1 MDVCHLLANKEKKK
15 VNEKKLN
22 HLGIDVGKRRCRAAL
37 KDDRGRILE
46 EFFFGNN
53 SVGILELIKRIHN
66 HRTKNCNAVLESTGN
81 MWMRVHYTLE
91 DNGIDTI
98 LANTYKTKIIAQAKI
113 KSDKLDARILS
124 DLLRTGLISES
135 YVPVKDF
142 RDKRSL
148 VRHRIVLSRTKTK
161 MANKVHAIL
170 DKYEYRTE
178 LTDMFG
184 IHGIQWLKTLSV
196 SPIDRIILDTMIASI
211 ETIDNQI
218 EIVSKE
224 IVRYAWHDS
233 KDVKILLSITG
244 IDIFSAM
251 LISTEIVDIK
261 RFSTPWKLVSYAG
274 LAPSIRESSG
284 KIKTGRITKQ
294 GSPLLRWII
303 VQCAL
308 SAIRYDNHMRIFYE
322 RIKQRK
328 GHGKAIVAT
337 AKEMFV
343 IIWYM
348 LTRHQL
354 YRYMNR
360 TRYEQKLER
369 LKKIGSQERQ
379 HKVIR

>member
-1 MDVCHLLANKEKKK
+1 M
-15 VNEKKLN
+15 N
-22 HLGIDVGKRRCRAAL
+22 HLGIDVGKKKCRAAL
-37 KDDRGRILE
+37 KDDRGSIVD

-53 SVGILELIKRIHN
+53 SYGISDLIKRIHN
-66 HRTKNCNAVLESTGN
+66 HGTKKCNAVLESTGN
-81 MWMRVHYTLE
+81 MWMRIHDTLE

-135 YVPVKDF
+135 YVPIKEF
-142 RDKRSL
+142 REKRSL

-161 MANKVHAIL
+161 LVNKVHAIL

-178 LTDMFG
+178 LTDLFG
-184 IHGIQWLKTLSV
+184 KSGINWLKSLSV
-196 SPIDRIILDTMIASI
+196 SPIDRIILNTTISSI
-211 ETIDNQI
+211 KTIDNQI
-218 EIVSKE
+218 EIVSNE
-224 IVRYAWHDS
+224 IARYAWQNNQDI
-233 KDVKILLSITG
+233 KILLSITG

-251 LISTEIVDIK
+251 LISTEIVDIQ

-274 LAPSIRESSG
+274 LSPSIRESSG

-294 GSPLLRWII
+294 GSPLLRWIL

-308 SAIRYDNHMRIFYE
+308 SAIRYDHHMRTFYE

-337 AKEMFV
+337 AKEILV
-343 IIWYM
+343 IIWHM
-348 LTRHQL
+348 LTRQQL

-379 HKVIR
+379 TGS